1 MSRRPLNIRTRLTI
15 LHLVALPDSVVLEGE
30 LVFSDNGARVFVAD
44 VRDDVKFRRPK
55 FELSLPV
62 DERGQRDGDEEGA
75 SAVTLLVER
84 VQERNRLYS
93 LTQTHF
99 IGKDDVGAALPAV
112 AGPVQTFELKR
123 MRRQVSRTVVN
134 LSAVFLGV
142 VAPSKDLHQRMIIIA
157 FL

>member
-1 MSRRPLNIRTRLTI
+1 
-15 LHLVALPDSVVLEGE
+15 
-30 LVFSDNGARVFVAD
+30 
-44 VRDDVKFRRPK
+44 
-55 FELSLPV
+55 
-62 DERGQRDGDEEGA
+62 
-75 SAVTLLVER
+75 
-84 VQERNRLYS
+84 
-93 LTQTHF
+93 
-99 IGKDDVGAALPAV
+99 V